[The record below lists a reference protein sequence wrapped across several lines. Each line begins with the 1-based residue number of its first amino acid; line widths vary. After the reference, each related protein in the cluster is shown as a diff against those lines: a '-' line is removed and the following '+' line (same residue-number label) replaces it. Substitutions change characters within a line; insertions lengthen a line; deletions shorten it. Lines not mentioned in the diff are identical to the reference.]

1 MRQAGVVSY
10 LHGDHLNSASLA
22 TDARGA
28 AVSNS
33 TTRYYPYGGTRVE
46 GSGLRPPKIRT
57 RSKSRRS

>member
-1 MRQAGVVSY
+1 MRQASVVPY

-33 TTRYYPYGGTRVE
+33 TTRYYPYGGTRVA
-46 GSGLRPPKIRT
+46 GSGLPT
-57 RSKSRRS
+57 A